1 MNDGMAVIKSY
12 FEGWV
17 DDMKVKVD
25 WLGRTMDDMKV
36 EMLRMKRQIETVVRS
51 RDNLYVM

>member
-25 WLGRTMDDMKV
+25 GLGWIMDDMKV
-36 EMLRMKRQIETVVRS
+36 DNFVDRMGDVNVGILKK
-51 RDNLYVM
+51 L